1 MSPLKGTVC
10 CKSAQIATR
19 NTGTARAAIR
29 SKKGG
34 IMQSL
39 FYTLTLLTAGFTASA
54 IAANLYRISGFVP
67 ETTSG
72 HFVRVVV
79 LMFAGP
85 SEIFESAIHGRVARQ
100 LSAIPFWLS
109 ISAVSYWSLL
119 LGFIV
124 IQIAKSFSA

>member
-1 MSPLKGTVC
+1 
-10 CKSAQIATR
+10 
-19 NTGTARAAIR
+19 
-29 SKKGG
+29 
-34 IMQSL
+34 MQSF